1 MSPTFDFECLGCG
14 IVEVYVRPFDD
25 SNVPVCLE
33 CGQPTKRLFPVPTVV
48 YKGDGWAK
56 KDREGKSNGKV

>member
-1 MSPTFDFECLGCG
+1 MSPTYDFECPACG
-14 IVEVYVRPFDD
+14 IVEVYVRPSDD
-25 SNVPVCLE
+25 QGLVRCMK

-56 KDREGKSNGKV
+56 KDREAKANG